1 MPSEN
6 LVRMAE
12 SCSAVRHGIGRML
25 LAPPDSDARAAAEL
39 DYRRALRDLLRHVR
53 EAECGLLLEAAGEL
67 SRS

>member
-12 SCSAVRHGIGRML
+12 ACSKVRHGIGRML
-25 LAPPDSDARAAAEL
+25 LAPPDSDARTAAEL

-67 SRS
+67 LRS